1 MDLKAY
7 LKGAGIGIIVTAVIL
22 MIVGAC
28 NDKNNKISDEEVI
41 KRAKELGY
49 VESSTLTSPSSLN
62 GQDKET
68 QIADSND
75 TEVKP
80 DETKTPDSPDTD
92 VTEPDNKEADNTES
106 GNTDTE
112 AKDSDIKEPEKQDS
126 EKKEPDIKEP
136 ETNEPKKTDSSDSEE
151 YVIITIYS
159 GQGSEEAARACK
171 EAGLVDDSV
180 AFNSYMCANGYD
192 RRLNVGNHEI
202 PVGADNETI
211 CKKLCGME

>member
-28 NDKNNKISDEEVI
+28 NNNNKISDEEVI

-62 GQDKET
+62 GQDKDTQVATAPET
-68 QIADSND
+68 Q
-75 TEVKP
+75 EP
-80 DETKTPDSPDTD
+80 
-92 VTEPDNKEADNTES
+92 VTQEPDVQEPDKQEPITQEPDKQEPITQEPDKQEPE
-106 GNTDTE
+106 TQ
-112 AKDSDIKEPEKQDS
+112 EPEKQESD
-126 EKKEPDIKEP
+126 KE
-136 ETNEPKKTDSSDSEE
+136 EPKVSDTEE
-151 YVIITIYS
+151 YVVITIS
-159 GQGSEEAARACK
+159 PGQGSEEAARACK
-171 EAGLVDDSV
+171 AAGLIEDSV

-202 PVGADNETI
+202 PKGADNETI

>member
-28 NDKNNKISDEEVI
+28 NNNNKISDEEVI

-62 GQDKET
+62 GQDKDT
-68 QIADSND
+68 QVADNKD
-75 TEVKP
+75 TDVKEP
-80 DETKTPDSPDTD
+80 ETKDPD
-92 VTEPDNKEADNTES
+92 VTEPEKQEPVTGELDVQEPDKQEPNSQEPDKQEPDNQ
-106 GNTDTE
+106 
-112 AKDSDIKEPEKQDS
+112 EPEKQ
-126 EKKEPDIKEP
+126 EPDKE
-136 ETNEPKKTDSSDSEE
+136 EPKVSDTEE
-151 YVIITIYS
+151 YVVITIS
-159 GQGSEEAARACK
+159 PGQGSEEAARACK
-171 EAGLVDDSV
+171 DAGLVEDSV

-202 PVGADNETI
+202 HKGADNETI